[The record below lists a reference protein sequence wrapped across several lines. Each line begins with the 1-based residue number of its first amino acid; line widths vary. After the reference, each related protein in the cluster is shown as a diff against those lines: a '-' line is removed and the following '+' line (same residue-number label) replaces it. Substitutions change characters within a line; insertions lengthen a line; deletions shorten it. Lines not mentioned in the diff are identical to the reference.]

1 MPEKKNLKLILRI
14 ETEDGKTVER
24 IIDGASNIAYILEQA
39 GLLDEELKKILGY

>member
-24 IIDGASNIAYILEQA
+24 IIEGADNIAYILDEA
-39 GLLDEELKKILGY
+39 GLLDEKLKKILEY